1 MVAPITRPRTFDG
14 CVERTGELGHRRP
27 VDLRV
32 PVSHN
37 PQVAAEHRSWSPPS
51 RIPGSARASGVRCVQ
66 QGHREQQ
73 LLVRGGRPLLPG
85 GVAVEPVPA
94 DGDRDGHVV
103 PVDGPV
109 DVPNPA
115 WGPRS
120 AGPAPG
126 SRNAATT
133 ATTVVRTSVGRRGTR
148 GGDTSDDPAAEGAA
162 PDRSAATMPGTGTGQ
177 PAVTST
183 SLGRSD
189 GCRLRASW
197 RRLDGPR
204 PDRRRASE
212 RAVTT
217 IDRERLSGLMER
229 ERALFRERHP
239 KSRSLFEAGRARS
252 CGVSR

>member
-1 MVAPITRPRTFDG
+1 MVAPITAAAHPFDPG
-14 CVERTGELGHRRP
+14 CVERTGELGRRP

-51 RIPGSARASGVRCVQ
+51 RIPGSARASGVR
-66 QGHREQQ
+66 RSSRAIESSS
-73 LLVRGGRPLLPG
+73 LVRGGRPPFPG
-85 GVAVEPVPA
+85 GVAVEPA
-94 DGDRDGHVV
+94 
-103 PVDGPV
+103 
-109 DVPNPA
+109 
-115 WGPRS
+115 PRTAIATDTS
-120 AGPAPG
+120 CPSMVRSMSRTQRGPAIRGAGPG

-133 ATTVVRTSVGRRGTR
+133 ATTVVRTSVGRRAR
-148 GGDTSDDPAAEGAA
+148 AEDTSDDPAAEGAA
-162 PDRSAATMPGTGTGQ
+162 PHRSAATMPGTGTGQ

-212 RAVTT
+212 RA
-217 IDRERLSGLMER
+217 L
-229 ERALFRERHP
+229 
-239 KSRSLFEAGRARS
+239 
-252 CGVSR
+252 